1 MKSDMQL
8 RIDVQDELQWEPGL
22 DPGAIGVAVKDGVVM
37 LSGYVD
43 SYAEKRAAEQAAKRV
58 SGVRGIAEEIE
69 VRLPSSSERS
79 DLDIAQAA
87 ANQIEWD
94 VWLPKDRI
102 KVTVQKGWLTLEGEV
117 DLAYRKENAENA
129 VRHLIGLRGISN
141 LITVKPTVSPAE
153 IKTKIE
159 AALQRNAALDAK
171 RITVTG
177 SGAKVTLSGKVRSW
191 TERDEA
197 ARAAW
202 AAPGV
207 LQVENLITVGN

>member
-8 RIDVQDELQWEPGL
+8 RMDVQDELQWEPGL

-79 DLDIAQAA
+79 DLDIARAA

-94 VWLPKDRI
+94 VCLPKDRI

-117 DLAYRKENAENA
+117 DLEYRKENAENA

-141 LITVKPTVSPAE
+141 LITVKPTVSPTE
-153 IKTKIE
+153 VKTKIE

-207 LQVENLITVGN
+207 LQVENLITVGD